1 MVRARNP
8 VNAMP
13 SSRAITIAGEQA
25 MSIVEAEGR
34 ILLDGYADD
43 LIRSYA
49 AAGLLTAA
57 LDELTSGISR
67 EVAIETLKGAL
78 LTLEALPS

>member
-1 MVRARNP
+1 MSRSPNRVHSSPSLRAR
-8 VNAMP
+8 
-13 SSRAITIAGEQA
+13 TIAGERA
-25 MSIVEAEGR
+25 MSVVEAEGR
-34 ILLDGYADD
+34 VLIGSYTDA

-49 AAGLLTAA
+49 ATGLLSAA
-57 LDELTSGISR
+57 LEELTSDIPR